1 MSQTVEKERPLHPWI
16 EMCLKYHQNPHQL
29 KLNLATVPSTNT
41 DSQDINCSNNSNE
54 VAKPPQLTT
63 GGKKDTEEDTKR
75 REIQNQRMRDYRAR
89 KKEKERLTKELLK
102 MVTDENTK
110 LKIENSNLKIE
121 NSNLKMA
128 LQALLF
134 KDGSTTSS
142 SF

>member
-1 MSQTVEKERPLHPWI
+1 MSQIVEKERPLHPQI
-16 EMCLKYHQNPHQL
+16 EMCLKYYQNPHQL
-29 KLNLATVPSTNT
+29 RLNLATVPSTNT
-41 DSQDINCSNNSNE
+41 DSQDIICSNNSNE

-89 KKEKERLTKELLK
+89 KNEKERLTKELLK

-128 LQALLF
+128 LQALLS
-134 KDGSTTSS
+134 KDGSTTSR